1 MAGSS
6 PPILPL
12 PHPLIPLL
20 PPSIALPSP
29 RPRRVLADT
38 RIRGIGGK
46 PLRGLE
52 VGASFVVS
60 SDVRSVEMLPP
71 HGPVRAARLGLFGH
85 GMTRTR
91 MTEKNNFSTMSAI
104 QRLPCR
110 HMTLTRTSNLNIS
123 EDTSSEEYGGRRV
136 TSMKFIVWYW
146 TKEKAGGGR
155 GEWDNHQVRKTE
167 RRYIYKA

>member
-1 MAGSS
+1 MEQCFNVSIFSMAGSS

-71 HGPVRAARLGLFGH
+71 HGPSTLSPGNHRRWSFNGPVRAARLGLFGH

-136 TSMKFIVWYW
+136 TSMKFIV
-146 TKEKAGGGR
+146 
-155 GEWDNHQVRKTE
+155 
-167 RRYIYKA
+167 